1 MCLDRARQ
9 RRGQCLLGQLLKL
22 YLILAVGREVGLR
35 DLVLGI
41 RVPGDIGNEF
51 SRHILMND
59 DEFDRDDDPAQIG
72 FVLLP
77 CVEDGCGGL
86 PSIDNLEVI
95 KPDDPSLSVCFHMRG
110 SGSETVVVGH
120 ESIRLIAD
128 GGTNSFVDFAT
139 H

>member
-72 FVLLP
+72 FVLCP
-77 CVEDGCGGL
+77 V
-86 PSIDNLEVI
+86 
-95 KPDDPSLSVCFHMRG
+95 
-110 SGSETVVVGH
+110 
-120 ESIRLIAD
+120 
-128 GGTNSFVDFAT
+128 
-139 H
+139 